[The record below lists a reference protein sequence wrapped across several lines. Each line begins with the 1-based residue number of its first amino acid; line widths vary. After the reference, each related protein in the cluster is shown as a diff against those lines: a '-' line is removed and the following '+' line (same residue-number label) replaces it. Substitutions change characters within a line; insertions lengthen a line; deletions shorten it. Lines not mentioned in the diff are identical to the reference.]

1 MQKTKM
7 VFTIG
12 PASESEE
19 VLSKLIEAG
28 MSAARLNFSHGTHE
42 EHKTKMDLIKKLR
55 QKYNKHI
62 AIMMDIKGPKIRT
75 HNFKGDKVELLKGSK
90 FTIICGE
97 EILGDETYCSISYSE
112 LYKDV
117 TVGNKLL
124 VDDGLLE
131 LTVESIEGNK
141 IHCIADNSGFI
152 GNHKGVNV
160 PNVSINLTA
169 ITDKDKEDLIFGCQM
184 DVDIVAAS
192 YIRKATD
199 VLSVRKILESNDGEH
214 IQVFSKIESHEGINN
229 IDEIIKFSD
238 GIMIARGDMGV
249 EIPLEQVPLM
259 QKMIIEKCNKAG
271 KAVITATQMLDSMIR
286 NPRPTR
292 AEASDISNA
301 IFDGTDAIMLSGE
314 SANGKYPVDAAQTMA
329 KIAQATEY
337 KIDYTSC
344 LNKKKKSGTT
354 NVADAIS
361 LSTCITAAELNAV
374 AIITATQ
381 SGSTAKTISKH
392 RPACPII
399 AVTPN
404 EKVAR
409 GLALNWG
416 VTPLLSRTVGSTDEI
431 IEESIKKSLDAAYVK
446 KGDLAVVVAGVP
458 VHYCGST
465 NMLKVEIIQ

>member
-7 VFTIG
+7 IFTIG
-12 PASESEE
+12 PASEIEE

-42 EHKTKMDLIKKLR
+42 EHKAKMDLIKKLR

-90 FTIICGE
+90 FTIICGS
-97 EILGDETYCSISYSE
+97 EILGDETKCSISYSE

-141 IHCIADNSGFI
+141 IHCIADNTGFI
-152 GNHKGVNV
+152 GNHKGVNA
-160 PNVSINLTA
+160 PNVSINVPA

-184 DVDIVAAS
+184 EVDMVAAS
-192 YIRKATD
+192 YIRKSTD
-199 VLSVRKILESNDGEH
+199 VLSVREILDSNGGKN
-214 IQVFSKIESHEGINN
+214 IQVFSKIETHEGINN
-229 IDEIIKFSD
+229 IDEIIKVSD

-249 EIPLEQVPLM
+249 ENPLEQVPLI

-314 SANGKYPVDAAQTMA
+314 SANGKYPVEAAQTMA
-329 KIAQATEY
+329 KITQATED
-337 KIDYTSC
+337 KIDYTSY
-344 LNKKKKSGTT
+344 LNKKKMSYTT

-361 LSTCITAAELNAV
+361 LSTCITATRLNATT
-374 AIITATQ
+374 IIAATQ
-381 SGSTAKTISKH
+381 SGDTAKLVSKH
-392 RPACPII
+392 RPECPII

-416 VTPLLSRTVGSTDEI
+416 ITPLLSNIFGSTDEL
-431 IEESIKKSLDAAYVK
+431 IEESIKKLLEATYVK
-446 KGDLAVVVAGVP
+446 KGDLAVIVAGVP
-458 VHYCGST
+458 AHHSGST

>member
-12 PASESEE
+12 PTSESEE
-19 VLSKLIEAG
+19 ILSKLIEVG
-28 MSAARLNFSHGTHE
+28 MNAARLNFSHGTHE
-42 EHKTKMDLIKKLR
+42 EHKAKMELIKRLR

-75 HNFKGDKVELLKGSK
+75 HNFKNDKVELQKGSK
-90 FTIICGE
+90 FTIICGT
-97 EILGDETYCSISYSE
+97 EILGDETKCSISYSE

-117 TVGNKLL
+117 SVGNKLL

-131 LTVESIEGNK
+131 LTIESIEGNE
-141 IHCIADNSGFI
+141 IHCIADNTGFI
-152 GNHKGVNV
+152 GNHKGVNA
-160 PNVSINLTA
+160 PNVSINVAA

-184 DVDIVAAS
+184 DVDMVAAS

-199 VLSVRKILESNDGEH
+199 VLSVRKILESNGGAH
-214 IQVFSKIESHEGINN
+214 IQVFSKIETHEGINN
-229 IDEIIKFSD
+229 IDEIIKVSD

-249 EIPLEQVPLM
+249 ENPFEQVPLI

-314 SANGKYPVDAAQTMA
+314 SANGKYPVEATQTMA
-329 KIAQATEY
+329 KIAEATED
-337 KIDYTSC
+337 KIDYTSY
-344 LNKKKKSGTT
+344 LSKEKLSYTT

-361 LSTCITAAELNAV
+361 LSTCITAAQLNAAV
-374 AIITATQ
+374 IIAATQ
-381 SGSTAKTISKH
+381 SGSTAKRVSKH
-392 RPACPII
+392 RPECAII

-409 GLALNWG
+409 GLALNCG
-416 VTPLLSRTVGSTDEI
+416 VTALLSNTFSSTDELI
-431 IEESIKKSLDAAYVK
+431 DESIKKSLEATYIK
-446 KGDLAVVVAGVP
+446 KGDLAVIVAGVP
-458 VHYCGST
+458 VHSPGST
-465 NMLKVEIIQ
+465 NMLKVEIIK